1 MASLQLLRVY
11 FGGVNDIMTSV
22 SIPVSILLVFLSF
35 SVCSSSA
42 SPHAQAPPPPH
53 LPTPACLH
61 DLDSSAV
68 LVYFSSCIWKIFM
81 FTLNLVIIIRLQVP
95 RLALRRRLSALKGGV
110 SRPAA
115 WRHRPISFLCYILS
129 VSTLRP
135 LACRVRS
142 LWLVEV
148 QGGQQPY
155 SYILLHLL
163 SCLLWSISDQSTSW
177 CSDATF
183 PVCILKMK
191 AWNNQK
197 QKHKQNTLLITDN
210 KLIDLSHRLD
220 SITLKNCWT
229 SKL

>member
-22 SIPVSILLVFLSF
+22 SIPVRILLVFLSF

-42 SPHAQAPPPPH
+42 SPHAQAPPSPH

-68 LVYFSSCIWKIFM
+68 LVYFFIWKIFM

-95 RLALRRRLSALKGGV
+95 RLALRHRLSALKGGV

-210 KLIDLSHRLD
+210 KFIDLSHRLD

>member
-1 MASLQLLRVY
+1 
-11 FGGVNDIMTSV
+11 
-22 SIPVSILLVFLSF
+22 
-35 SVCSSSA
+35 
-42 SPHAQAPPPPH
+42 
-53 LPTPACLH
+53 
-61 DLDSSAV
+61 
-68 LVYFSSCIWKIFM
+68 M

-95 RLALRRRLSALKGGV
+95 RLALRHRLSALKGGV